1 MSILLNRAK
10 VNTSTTGT
18 GTVTLGSSVTPYQS
32 WSSAGAVDGFTYD
45 YLIEDGTAWEIGYGT
60 YTASGTTLTRNLV
73 ASSTGSLLNLTG
85 SATVACVAPREAM
98 PGLMYLTDSGVG
110 TAAATTEK
118 TLATFTM
125 PANFLNRDYKAL
137 RLSANFTMTGT
148 TRSRTGR
155 LYFGSTVIGSVTTT
169 TAAHTYLRISG
180 TVIRTGSAT
189 QRIMDIVVQW
199 STNNSS
205 TSAANSFGTTTAAHD
220 LTTACEIKATGQ
232 VGGTPVANDIIC
244 RGLMV
249 EYLG

>member
-32 WSSAGAVDGFTYD
+32 WSAAGAVDGFTYD
-45 YLIEDGTAWEIGYGT
+45 YLIEDGTAWEIGYGV

-85 SATVACVAPREAM
+85 SATVACVAPREAT

-110 TAAATTEK
+110 TDAATTEK

-137 RLSANFTMTGT
+137 RISANFNFAGT

-155 LYFGSTVIGSVTTT
+155 LYFGSTVIGFLTST
-169 TAAHTYLRISG
+169 TAAHTFLRVSG
-180 TVIRTGSAT
+180 TIIRTGSAT
-189 QRIMDIVVQW
+189 QRIMDIVAQW

-205 TSAANSFGTTTAAHD
+205 TSAGNAFGTLTSTQD
-220 LTTACEIKATGQ
+220 LTATVEIKATGQ
-232 VGGTPVANDIIC
+232 VGTGAVANDIVC